1 MNSVP
6 VRDTLLNGAGF
17 SARVSSRFG
26 RHAAGYARHARLQQ
40 GVAWRL
46 AHLCAPLHLAAG
58 PRADLGAGSGLVGQA
73 LRAQGCKQALLQL
86 DICPELLAHNP
97 QTTAGG
103 QLSWDLNLGLPAQLG
118 RTEAVGSASAGPEAL

>member
-1 MNSVP
+1 MNANP
-6 VRDTLLNGAGF
+6 VGDTVLNDTVF

-46 AHLCAPLHLAAG
+46 AHLCAPLPIAAG

-73 LRAQGCKQALLQL
+73 LRAQGM
-86 DICPELLAHNP
+86 P
-97 QTTAGG
+97 G
-103 QLSWDLNLGLPAQLG
+103 SPA
-118 RTEAVGSASAGPEAL
+118 AA